1 MVKRNDLRH
10 LPSIRY
16 RCDAQPKFLQE
27 SCGADYV
34 TYCNDYDCRDR
45 SRAGLMKHE
54 HILEPSRAQNFAFGL
69 FLTSKTVSDEAI
81 KIFFGQTHFIFESRF
96 DLCRFLSA
104 VGEQAKHVKSVTF
117 NWRKSRGHHSNEVEA
132 SHTTWKLQ
140 SADCRGPTE
149 LTSLQELAEHCPHLE
164 YVEIVGDLGIRP
176 KIALQSGSH
185 LDCPYVQILCSMRL
199 QGFSYLFPSTTR
211 RGAISASMAAAQGLP
226 YISPFDYPDSER
238 TLNQRKKLWEAV
250 EAGVRK
256 KIKEQSSGEENDTIP
271 RLRTLRSSKRAASG
285 FRNTGLT

>member
-1 MVKRNDLRH
+1 MSPPGLHQKIEPFQLMALPAELQTMIFEHALPRGGHMVKRNDLRH

-96 DLCRFLSA
+96 DLCMFLSA

-185 LDCPYVQILCSMRL
+185 LDCPYVQILCNMRL
-199 QGFSYLFPSTTR
+199 QGFSYLFPSTTC
-211 RGAISASMAAAQGLP
+211 RGAISFAGRLLFRATNRH
-226 YISPFDYPDSER
+226 DYDIVGPC
-238 TLNQRKKLWEAV
+238 L
-250 EAGVRK
+250 
-256 KIKEQSSGEENDTIP
+256 
-271 RLRTLRSSKRAASG
+271 
-285 FRNTGLT
+285 